1 MTTDQFTLKLQAQM
15 RELSQANDRAVR
27 LAALS
32 TNALVSKR
40 IYEEGGLKETKR
52 KYKSK
57 AYVKKRNV
65 RGFETAFVNLTFE
78 GTLKS
83 DTENSVTQKERGTY
97 QAGIKN
103 AANLGK
109 LEGANKRYGNPYT
122 LTAEEAKAYQEA
134 VKFEMKRFING

>member
-1 MTTDQFTLKLQAQM
+1 MTAQQFTAKLQAQI
-15 RELSQANDRAVR
+15 RELSQANDKAVR

-40 IYEEGGLKETKR
+40 IYEMGGLKDSKR
-52 KYKSK
+52 SYKSK
-57 AYVKKRNV
+57 SYVKKRAS
-65 RGFETAFVNLTFE
+65 RGFETGFVNLTFE

-83 DTENSVTQKERGTY
+83 DTENSVTQKEKGVY

-109 LEGANKRYGNPYT
+109 LEGANDRYGNPFT
-122 LTAEEAKAYQEA
+122 LTSVEAKAYQES

>member
-1 MTTDQFTLKLQAQM
+1 MTAQQFTDKLQAQI
-15 RELSQANDRAVR
+15 REISQANDRAVR

-40 IYEEGGLKETKR
+40 IYEQGGLKDSQR
-52 KYKSK
+52 SYKSK
-57 AYVKKRNV
+57 SYVKKRAA
-65 RGFETAFVNLTFE
+65 RGFETGFVNLTFE

-83 DTENSVTQKERGTY
+83 DTENSVTQKERGVY

-109 LEGANKRYGNPYT
+109 LEGANERYGNPFT
-122 LTAEEAKAYQEA
+122 LTADEAKAYQEA